1 MPAAA
6 QIAAMDK
13 KEVVRLHFDVLK
25 SDSKYR
31 DPEIAYLLS
40 AFYNDRDT
48 PDILQGKNI
57 AEFVDWL
64 EAKDPVKSIPEQF
77 VMACRVSLLLRGLG
91 KAFGMQFRMSE
102 MWQDRAKALVKNSK

>member
-1 MPAAA
+1 M
-6 QIAAMDK
+6 
-13 KEVVRLHFDVLK
+13 LK

-31 DPEIAYLLS
+31 DPNVAYLLS

-48 PDILQGKNI
+48 DDVLQGKNI

-64 EAKDPVKSIPEQF
+64 EAKDPIRSIPEQF

-102 MWQDRAKALVKNSK
+102 MWKSQAKTIVDGTKDSS